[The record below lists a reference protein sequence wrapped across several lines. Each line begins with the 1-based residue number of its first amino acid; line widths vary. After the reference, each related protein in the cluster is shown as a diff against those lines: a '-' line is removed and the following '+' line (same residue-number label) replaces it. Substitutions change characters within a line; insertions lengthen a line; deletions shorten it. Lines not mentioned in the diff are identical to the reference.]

1 MGEDFKKNTDAAL
14 SAALI
19 ARYTGDRLLDIDVA
33 TRDAVVSLLQ
43 EAKLPESWVHLV
55 SEVSDLS
62 DSDEQRVLGETLPP
76 GLVLITS

>member
-1 MGEDFKKNTDAAL
+1 MAEDFKKNTDAGL

-19 ARYTGDRLLDIDVA
+19 ARYTGDRHLDIDGE
-33 TRDAVVSLLQ
+33 TRDTVVRLLQ

-55 SEVSDLS
+55 SEVSDLN
-62 DSDEQRVLGETLPP
+62 DLDEQRVLGEALPP